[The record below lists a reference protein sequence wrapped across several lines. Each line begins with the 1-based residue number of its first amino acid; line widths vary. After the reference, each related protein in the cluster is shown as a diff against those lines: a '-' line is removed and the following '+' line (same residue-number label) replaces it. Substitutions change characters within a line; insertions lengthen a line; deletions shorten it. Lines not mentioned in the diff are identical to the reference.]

1 MDDNTSKPDPER
13 DLDNLARWIVAGLRV
28 YLDAPDIDRA
38 TIRAHLPTFLAAVSH
53 GENVRAEQ
61 ARAAKLTRL
70 TDEGTADL
78 ARRLRDLSIRAP
90 YVLIPGEAEEIV
102 DRMKDMAD
110 EDEQQAAAEERAAAL
125 ETDEGLPLP

>member
-1 MDDNTSKPDPER
+1 MDDNTSKPDSER

-102 DRMKDMAD
+102 DRMKDMA
-110 EDEQQAAAEERAAAL
+110 AEERAAAL